1 MTREDPTKVEGHR
14 LEGDSHTDIWRKV
27 IPGRRNGRCKGP
39 GAERVWVL
47 EQGSPLAVR

>member
-1 MTREDPTKVEGHR
+1 MTRENPTKVEGHR

-39 GAERVWVL
+39 GVSMHSRNSTEP
-47 EQGSPLAVR
+47 E